1 MTRTLRRPMFRL
13 GGNTDQGIMSGV
25 APRQGYGYGERVGEN
40 TKERAAILRKAV
52 GQTPDTSL
60 SQFMI
65 DFGLDIASRPPQ
77 GSIFSTAAAA
87 AKEPYQ
93 GYKASKAARGTFD
106 QKIGLAAAESAMGH
120 EDRMLEIALKNLS
133 KDERIM
139 MEKRAQLLVDQG
151 VVDNLADGLRRE
163 LYKKTED
170 PGEARKKGIE
180 EMGGDEYRKF
190 NFKVEQYMRIR
201 GVDRKTAEAAILDTQ
216 EFSKIG
222 HERPEV
228 LRKAEID
235 KIAESIAERDDIMIT
250 AATPIAE
257 AIQNAIEGKFD
268 TEGEDA
274 KDQISGRLDRNQLY
288 IIESDIGER
297 QGDDTYGVTT
307 DMPEGDY
314 ETNKVYYNPKD
325 GSFYW
330 YDGNK
335 RQFNL
340 VVLSGEEAMKLAPTF
355 K

>member
-106 QKIGLAAAESAMGH
+106 QKIGLAAAESAMSH
-120 EDRMLEIALKNLS
+120 EDKMAEIMGKY
-133 KDERIM
+133 
-139 MEKRAQLLVDQG
+139 G
-151 VVDNLADGLRRE
+151 
-163 LYKKTED
+163 
-170 PGEARKKGIE
+170 
-180 EMGGDEYRKF
+180 MGGDEYRKF

-335 RQFNL
+335 KQFNL
-340 VVLSGEEAMKLAPTF
+340 VVSGG
-355 K
+355 

>member
-93 GYKASKAARGTFD
+93 GYKASKAARGAFD
-106 QKIGLAAAESAMGH
+106 QKIGLAAAESAMSH
-120 EDRMLEIALKNLS
+120 EDKMAEIMGKY
-133 KDERIM
+133 
-139 MEKRAQLLVDQG
+139 G
-151 VVDNLADGLRRE
+151 
-163 LYKKTED
+163 
-170 PGEARKKGIE
+170 
-180 EMGGDEYRKF
+180 MGGDEYRKF

-340 VVLSGEEAMKLAPTF
+340 VVLPGQESMKLAPTF
-355 K
+355 E

>member
-1 MTRTLRRPMFRL
+1 
-13 GGNTDQGIMSGV
+13 
-25 APRQGYGYGERVGEN
+25 
-40 TKERAAILRKAV
+40 
-52 GQTPDTSL
+52 
-60 SQFMI
+60 MI

-180 EMGGDEYRKF
+180 EMAMRMALDDDDSAVKYEYF
-190 NFKVEQYMRIR
+190 
-201 GVDRKTAEAAILDTQ
+201 L
-216 EFSKIG
+216 
-222 HERPEV
+222 
-228 LRKAEID
+228 
-235 KIAESIAERDDIMIT
+235 
-250 AATPIAE
+250 PIARIIQQ
-257 AIQNAIEGKFD
+257 AIDGEFD
-268 TEGEDA
+268 DPNETNKLDLL
-274 KDQISGRLDRNQLY
+274 SNRLDKAQKY
-288 IIESDIGER
+288 IVEDDIGER
-297 QGDDTYGVTT
+297 AADDTYSIIQ
-307 DMPEGDY
+307 DSPEGEYKLNDIY
-314 ETNKVYYNPKD
+314 FNPKD

-330 YDGNK
+330 YDSNK

-340 VVLSGEEAMKLAPTF
+340 VVLPGQESMKLAPTF
-355 K
+355 E

>member
-25 APRQGYGYGERVGEN
+25 APRQGYANGGYGERVG
-40 TKERAAILRKAV
+40 TSAKERAAILRKAA

-180 EMGGDEYRKF
+180 EMAMRMALDDDDSAVKYEYF
-190 NFKVEQYMRIR
+190 
-201 GVDRKTAEAAILDTQ
+201 L
-216 EFSKIG
+216 
-222 HERPEV
+222 
-228 LRKAEID
+228 
-235 KIAESIAERDDIMIT
+235 
-250 AATPIAE
+250 PIARIIQQ
-257 AIQNAIEGKFD
+257 AIDGEFD
-268 TEGEDA
+268 DPNETNKLDLL
-274 KDQISGRLDRNQLY
+274 SNRLDKAQKY
-288 IIESDIGER
+288 IVEDDIGER
-297 QGDDTYGVTT
+297 AADDTYSIIQ
-307 DMPEGDY
+307 DSPEGEYKLNDIY
-314 ETNKVYYNPKD
+314 FNPKD

-330 YDGNK
+330 YDSNK

-340 VVLSGEEAMKLAPTF
+340 VVLPGQESMKLAPTF
-355 K
+355 E

>member
-25 APRQGYGYGERVGEN
+25 APRQGYGYGERVGES

-180 EMGGDEYRKF
+180 EMAMRMALDDDDSAVKYEYF
-190 NFKVEQYMRIR
+190 
-201 GVDRKTAEAAILDTQ
+201 L
-216 EFSKIG
+216 
-222 HERPEV
+222 
-228 LRKAEID
+228 
-235 KIAESIAERDDIMIT
+235 
-250 AATPIAE
+250 PIARIIQQ
-257 AIQNAIEGKFD
+257 AIDGEFD
-268 TEGEDA
+268 DPNETNKLDLL
-274 KDQISGRLDRNQLY
+274 SNRLDKAQKY
-288 IIESDIGER
+288 IVEDDIGER
-297 QGDDTYGVTT
+297 AADDTYSIIQ
-307 DMPEGDY
+307 DRPEGEYKLND
-314 ETNKVYYNPKD
+314 VYFNPKD

-340 VVLSGEEAMKLAPTF
+340 VVLPGQESMKLAPTF
-355 K
+355 E

>member
-40 TKERAAILRKAV
+40 TKERAAILRKAA

-93 GYKASKAARGTFD
+93 GYKASKAARSAFD

-180 EMGGDEYRKF
+180 EMAMRMALDDDDSAVKYEYF
-190 NFKVEQYMRIR
+190 
-201 GVDRKTAEAAILDTQ
+201 L
-216 EFSKIG
+216 
-222 HERPEV
+222 
-228 LRKAEID
+228 
-235 KIAESIAERDDIMIT
+235 
-250 AATPIAE
+250 PIARIIQQ
-257 AIQNAIEGKFD
+257 AIDGEFD
-268 TEGEDA
+268 DPNETNKLDLL
-274 KDQISGRLDRNQLY
+274 SNRLDKAQKY
-288 IIESDIGER
+288 IVEDDIGER
-297 QGDDTYGVTT
+297 AADDTYSIIQ
-307 DMPEGDY
+307 DRPEGEYKLND
-314 ETNKVYYNPKD
+314 VYFNPKD

-340 VVLSGEEAMKLAPTF
+340 VVLPGQESMKLAPTF
-355 K
+355 E

>member
-25 APRQGYGYGERVGEN
+25 APRQGYGYGERVGES

-180 EMGGDEYRKF
+180 EMAMRMALDDDDSAVKYEYF
-190 NFKVEQYMRIR
+190 
-201 GVDRKTAEAAILDTQ
+201 L
-216 EFSKIG
+216 
-222 HERPEV
+222 
-228 LRKAEID
+228 
-235 KIAESIAERDDIMIT
+235 
-250 AATPIAE
+250 PIARIIQQ
-257 AIQNAIEGKFD
+257 AIDGEFD
-268 TEGEDA
+268 DPNETNKLDLL
-274 KDQISGRLDRNQLY
+274 SNRLDKAQKY
-288 IIESDIGER
+288 IVEDDIGER
-297 QGDDTYGVTT
+297 AADDTYSIIQ
-307 DMPEGDY
+307 DRPEGEYKFND
-314 ETNKVYYNPKD
+314 VYFNPKD

-340 VVLSGEEAMKLAPTF
+340 VVLPGQESMKLAPTF
-355 K
+355 E

>member
-25 APRQGYGYGERVGEN
+25 APRQGYAGNDNYGQRVG
-40 TKERAAILRKAV
+40 TSAKERAAILRKAA

-180 EMGGDEYRKF
+180 EMAMRMALDDDDSAVKYEYF
-190 NFKVEQYMRIR
+190 
-201 GVDRKTAEAAILDTQ
+201 L
-216 EFSKIG
+216 
-222 HERPEV
+222 
-228 LRKAEID
+228 
-235 KIAESIAERDDIMIT
+235 
-250 AATPIAE
+250 PIARIIQQ
-257 AIQNAIEGKFD
+257 AIDGEFD
-268 TEGEDA
+268 DPNETNKLDLL
-274 KDQISGRLDRNQLY
+274 SNRLDKAQKY
-288 IIESDIGER
+288 IVEDDIGER
-297 QGDDTYGVTT
+297 AADDTYSIIQ
-307 DMPEGDY
+307 DSPEGEYKLNDIY
-314 ETNKVYYNPKD
+314 FNPKD

-330 YDGNK
+330 YDSNK

-340 VVLSGEEAMKLAPTF
+340 VVLPGQESMKLAPTF
-355 K
+355 E

>member
-25 APRQGYGYGERVGEN
+25 APRQGYAGNDNYGQRVG
-40 TKERAAILRKAV
+40 TSAKERAAILRKAA

-93 GYKASKAARGTFD
+93 GYKASKAARSAFD

-180 EMGGDEYRKF
+180 EMAMRMALDDDDSAVKYEYF
-190 NFKVEQYMRIR
+190 
-201 GVDRKTAEAAILDTQ
+201 L
-216 EFSKIG
+216 
-222 HERPEV
+222 
-228 LRKAEID
+228 
-235 KIAESIAERDDIMIT
+235 
-250 AATPIAE
+250 PIARIIQQ
-257 AIQNAIEGKFD
+257 AIDGEFD
-268 TEGEDA
+268 DPNETNKLDLL
-274 KDQISGRLDRNQLY
+274 SNRLDKAQKY
-288 IIESDIGER
+288 IVEDDIGER
-297 QGDDTYGVTT
+297 AADDTYSIIQ
-307 DMPEGDY
+307 DRPEGEYKFND
-314 ETNKVYYNPKD
+314 VYFNPKD

-340 VVLSGEEAMKLAPTF
+340 VVLSGEGAMKLAPTF
-355 K
+355 E